1 METLKLGRMTNDEL
15 ANWFD
20 VQPETLRKKRA
31 NYITKLEEY
40 CEFENLRGAVN
51 ITKIYNDIYIKRNSK
66 AYQYYLD
73 NLPKVWHFNQIETCS
88 RVAAELFKPENNIKE
103 STGEKYTIAARD
115 EIIGKPTDHTNSHCY
130 YCLAKLYRG
139 AEKKDNRY
147 EPLTEQDEQIMT
159 ELYNKYYGTKDQVK
173 KRMLTLEKV
182 RHNEISKEE
191 AYDIMFNEKDYK
203 SYIEKLSAALG
214 CDWVVRGTYVDTNTI
229 EFVDVCPKDG
239 EFNW

>member
-1 METLKLGRMTNDEL
+1 MENLQLGRLSNKDL
-15 ANWFD
+15 ADWFGIKTD
-20 VQPETLRKKRA
+20 TLSKARSK
-31 NYITKLEEY
+31 YLQKLEEY

-51 ITKIYNDIYIKRNSK
+51 ITKIYNSVYLKKSEK
-66 AYQYYLD
+66 VYQYYLK
-73 NLPKVWHFNQIETCS
+73 NVPRVWRFNQIETCS
-88 RVAAELFKPENNIKE
+88 RVADEIFDPANNIQP
-103 STGEKYTIAARD
+103 STGVKYTVAIRD
-115 EIIGKPTDHTNSHCY
+115 ELWGKPTDHTNSNCY

-203 SYIEKLSAALG
+203 TYIEKLSAALG

-229 EFVDVCPKDG
+229 EFVDVCPKEG